1 MPPTPRARTVAELT
15 DQYIRTLTPPPPVGP
30 GVCDVCHNAPN
41 PGFSRCYSCDQ
52 TMGQVSRPLS
62 LVVPITLYKRHS
74 QMLHVLWG
82 YKNLNDADTRRDLRT
97 LVAALLYRFLD
108 EHGECVENAAGSG
121 WDVLTTVPSS
131 TGREGAHPLERA
143 INMAPPLR
151 EIHERLLRP
160 AKAQIGHN
168 QASDDGFETITNV
181 DGINVLLI
189 DDTFTSGAR
198 LQSAASRLT
207 LDGATVVAGVVVGR
221 FCNPGFN
228 AATQELWDEAGA
240 RRFSFDTCCLEGG

>member
-41 PGFSRCYSCDQ
+41 LGYARCYSCEQ

-62 LVVPITLYKRHS
+62 LIVPITLYRRNS

-82 YKNLNDADTRRDLRT
+82 YKNQPDARARQSFRT
-97 LVAALLYRFLD
+97 VVAALLYRFLD
-108 EHGECVENAAGSG
+108 EHGECVENAADSE
-121 WDVLTTVPSS
+121 WDALTTVPSS
-131 TGREGAHPLERA
+131 TAREGAHPLERA

-151 EIHERLLRP
+151 EIHERLLQRGE
-160 AKAQIGHN
+160 AQLGHN
-168 QASDDGFETITNV
+168 QANDQGFATTTNV
-181 DGINVLLI
+181 DGTRVLLV
-189 DDTFTSGAR
+189 DDTFTTGAR
-198 LQSAASRLT
+198 LQSAASALT
-207 LDGATVVAGVVVGR
+207 LARATVVAAVVVGR

-228 AATQELWDEAGA
+228 DVTQQLWDDASA
-240 RRFSFDTCCLEGG
+240 QRFSFGTCCLEG